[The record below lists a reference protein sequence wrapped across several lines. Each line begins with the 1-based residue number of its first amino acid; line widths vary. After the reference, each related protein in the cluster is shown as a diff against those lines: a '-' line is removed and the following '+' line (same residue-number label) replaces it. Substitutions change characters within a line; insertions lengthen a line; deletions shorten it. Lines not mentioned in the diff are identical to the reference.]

1 MLQNCDRSESTTQLN
16 ENIEKKETLRVLS
29 SPSIIQKDVIEQL
42 STSSTNLDP
51 GPEICIEQIDNWL
64 DAETDLE
71 IQRILQEEETKS

>member
-1 MLQNCDRSESTTQLN
+1 MLQNCDQRESTTQLN

-42 STSSTNLDP
+42 STLSTNLDP

-71 IQRILQEEETKS
+71 IQRILQEETKS